1 MKEPSYS
8 IEPLFQPLSLGSM
21 RLRSRIVM
29 SAMTRC
35 FSPGGI
41 PGQNVADYYRRRAE
55 AGVGLVVTE
64 GTGIDH
70 PSALGH
76 GSMGEENVPVLH
88 GDAAL
93 AGWKNV
99 IAAVHAAGGLIV
111 PQLWHMGVIRVDGTG
126 PFPNAPSSRPSGL
139 WGPPGKSAAMAPEYM
154 AKQSPPTR
162 PMTESEIADVIAGYA
177 RSATNAEAVGFD
189 GIAIHGAHGYLIDT
203 FFWNATNLRSDAW
216 GGDLVSRTR
225 FGTEVVKAIRRAVG
239 SKLPILFRWSQWKQQ
254 DYDARL
260 VKTPQELEQFVR
272 PLVDAGVDL
281 FDTSTRIFSTPAFEG
296 SEMSLA
302 GWTRKLS
309 GKPSMAVGGV
319 GLSKDLQSSFA
330 GGTLAVNNLDQVMER
345 FKRSEF
351 DLLAVGRSLLIDPQ
365 WALKARSNQPFE
377 PFGLQHYRELR

>member
-1 MKEPSYS
+1 MARTDRLRHPARPATRRHFALVAAPRAWGHIIFNILSNLFSRECMKEPSYS
-8 IEPLFQPLSLGSM
+8 IEPLFQPWSLGSM

-111 PQLWHMGVIRVDGTG
+111 PQLWHMGVIRVAGTG

-154 AKQSPPTR
+154 ARQSPPPR
-162 PMTESEIADVIAGYA
+162 PM
-177 RSATNAEAVGFD
+177 
-189 GIAIHGAHGYLIDT
+189 
-203 FFWNATNLRSDAW
+203 
-216 GGDLVSRTR
+216 
-225 FGTEVVKAIRRAVG
+225 
-239 SKLPILFRWSQWKQQ
+239 
-254 DYDARL
+254 
-260 VKTPQELEQFVR
+260 
-272 PLVDAGVDL
+272 
-281 FDTSTRIFSTPAFEG
+281 
-296 SEMSLA
+296 
-302 GWTRKLS
+302 
-309 GKPSMAVGGV
+309 
-319 GLSKDLQSSFA
+319 
-330 GGTLAVNNLDQVMER
+330 
-345 FKRSEF
+345 
-351 DLLAVGRSLLIDPQ
+351 
-365 WALKARSNQPFE
+365 
-377 PFGLQHYRELR
+377 